1 MDDQFT
7 KGLYPDNKST
17 MNQTVYRKI
26 PAIGGLLKDE
36 EVASRFQSYPQKMV
50 LEAMREV
57 ADQWRRRIK
66 SKGTIKADLSRE
78 AFLVEVEKI
87 LKQKGRRS
95 LKRVINATGVI
106 LNTNLGRAPL
116 ASDAIAALSEVSSGY
131 SNLEIQLETG
141 QRGER
146 YTHVDELLQKLTG
159 AESALVVNNNAA
171 AVLLILD
178 TFAKDKEVI
187 VSRGELIEIG
197 GSFRLPE
204 VLKKSGAKL
213 IEVGTTNRT
222 YLSDYED
229 AINENTAL
237 LFRSHT
243 SNYKIIGFTHRP
255 ILDEFVRLGK
265 RHDVITVEDLGGG
278 LLVDLTKFGLP
289 YEPTVGDAVKSG
301 LDLITFSGDKLLGGP
316 QCGIILGKEDLIKKM
331 KKNPLLRALRVCKL
345 TLGALE
351 AILRIYYYE
360 EDPGQKIP
368 HLRMIT
374 EPLSTIKRKADRL
387 ARRVGSLLTDGFK
400 IEIIEGKSEVG
411 GGSYP
416 GVEIPTYLMSLRSD
430 NISSVKLAKSLRKS
444 DPPVITRIADD
455 RVLFDLRTIREEE
468 IPELIKAI
476 KQALP
481 SPWV

>member
-1 MDDQFT
+1 
-7 KGLYPDNKST
+7 

-26 PAIGGLLKDE
+26 PAIGNLLKDE
-36 EVASRFQSYPQKMV
+36 EISRRFNRYPRKMV

-57 ADQWRRRIK
+57 ADRWRRRIR
-66 SKGTIKADLSRE
+66 SGDALKADFSRE
-78 AFLVEVEKI
+78 AFLIEVDED
-87 LKQKGRRS
+87 LEQKGKRS

-116 ASDAIAALSEVSSGY
+116 APEAIAALSELSSGY
-131 SNLEIQLETG
+131 SNLEIQLDTG

-146 YTHVDELLQKLTG
+146 YSHVDELLRKLTG
-159 AESALVVNNNAA
+159 AESTLVVNNNAA

-213 IEVGTTNRT
+213 VEVGTTNRT

-237 LFRSHT
+237 LLKSHT

-255 ILDEFVRLGK
+255 TLDEFVKLGK
-265 RHDVITVEDLGGG
+265 RHNVITVEDLGSG
-278 LLVDLTKFGLP
+278 LFVDLTRFGLP

-316 QCGIILGKEDLIKKM
+316 QCGVILGKEDLIKKM

-360 EDPGQKIP
+360 EDPVQKIP
-368 HLRMIT
+368 HLKMIT
-374 EPLSTIKRKADRL
+374 EPLSEIKRKANRL
-387 ARRVGSLLTDGFK
+387 TKKIIPLFTDDLK
-400 IEIIEGKSEVG
+400 IEIIEGKSEIG

-416 GVEIPTYLMSLRSD
+416 GVEMPTYLVSLRST
-430 NISSVKLAKSLRKS
+430 NRSPMEIAKSLREN
-444 DPPVITRIADD
+444 DPPVITRIADN
-455 RVLFDLRTIREEE
+455 RVLFDLRTIGEEE
-468 IPELIKAI
+468 IPDLIKAI
-476 KQALP
+476 KQAL
-481 SPWV
+481 S

>member
-1 MDDQFT
+1 
-7 KGLYPDNKST
+7 

-26 PAIGGLLKDE
+26 PAIGNLLKDE
-36 EVASRFQSYPQKMV
+36 EISRRFNRYPRKMV

-57 ADQWRRRIK
+57 ADRWRRRIR
-66 SKGTIKADLSRE
+66 SGDALKADFSRE
-78 AFLVEVEKI
+78 AFLIEVDED
-87 LKQKGRRS
+87 LEQKGKRS

-116 ASDAIAALSEVSSGY
+116 APEAIAALSELSSGY
-131 SNLEIQLETG
+131 SNLEIQLDTG

-146 YTHVDELLQKLTG
+146 YSHVDELLRKLTG
-159 AESALVVNNNAA
+159 AESTLVVNNNAA

-213 IEVGTTNRT
+213 VEVGTTNRT

-237 LFRSHT
+237 LLKSHT

-255 ILDEFVRLGK
+255 TLDEFVELGK
-265 RHDVITVEDLGGG
+265 RHNVITVEDLGSG
-278 LLVDLTKFGLP
+278 LFVDLTRFGLP

-316 QCGIILGKEDLIKKM
+316 QCGVILGKEDLIKKM

-360 EDPGQKIP
+360 EDPVQKIP
-368 HLRMIT
+368 HLKMIT
-374 EPLSTIKRKADRL
+374 EPLSEIKRKANRL
-387 ARRVGSLLTDGFK
+387 TKKIIPLFTDDLK
-400 IEIIEGKSEVG
+400 IEIIEGKSEIG

-416 GVEIPTYLMSLRSD
+416 GVEMPTYLVSLRST
-430 NISSVKLAKSLRKS
+430 NRSPMEIAKSLRES
-444 DPPVITRIADD
+444 DPPVITRIADN
-455 RVLFDLRTIREEE
+455 RVLFDLRTIGEEE
-468 IPELIKAI
+468 IPDLIKAI
-476 KQALP
+476 KQAL
-481 SPWV
+481 S